1 MFKPKKIDLSAKGF
15 HKVFGELEAN
25 IMEII
30 WDEGEA
36 SIKEVR
42 DKLQKR
48 YKNLSF
54 NAVMTVMN
62 RLVDKGVLK
71 KQSQKKVSIYSA
83 KIDKKQLSK
92 IMARDM
98 IGAIFRDPQIFSAL
112 NFADLASDL
121 DKKSLEK
128 LQQFLLSNKKTNK
141 HGKKK

>member
-15 HKVFGELEAN
+15 HKVFGELEAQ
-25 IMEII
+25 IMEVI
-30 WDEGEA
+30 WEQGSA
-36 SIKEVR
+36 SIKEVK
-42 DKLQKR
+42 DKLKNR
-48 YKNLSF
+48 YKDVSF
-54 NAVMTVMN
+54 NTVMTVMN

-71 KQSQKKVSIYSA
+71 KKIDKKVSVYSA
-83 KIDKKQLSK
+83 KINKEQLSK

-128 LQQFLLSNKKTNK
+128 LEQFLQANK
-141 HGKKK
+141 HGKRK